1 MSTLAKVILG
11 LVGFAIFLEILA
23 LVGVFSGKRP
33 DNLGVEEGKLAP
45 CPDSPNC
52 VSTQADPSD
61 EEHYMA
67 PISYTTSTEDA
78 RVRVLDIVR
87 SMSRTRVITEEATYL
102 YVAFSTPTLR
112 FVDDVEFF
120 FDEDE
125 KLIHF
130 RSASRLGYSDM
141 GLNRRRMTQI
151 REAFEVRE

>member
-1 MSTLAKVILG
+1 MSTLAKVLLG
-11 LVGFAIFLEILA
+11 LVGFAVFLEILV
-23 LVGVFSGKRP
+23 LLGVFSGKRP
-33 DNLGVEEGKLAP
+33 DNLGVENGKLAP
-45 CPDSPNC
+45 CPESPNC

-67 PISYTTSTEDA
+67 PLSYTTSMEEA
-78 RVRVLDIVR
+78 RARVLDVVR
-87 SMSRTRVITEEATYL
+87 SMSRTRVITEETRYL
-102 YVAFSTPTLR
+102 YVEFSTATLR

-151 REAFEVRE
+151 REAFEARE